1 MSDSRPPA
9 VICRLAF
16 CAVLLVSLTAVGCGE
31 DPADLP
37 PGQIAVSWLVGTSGC
52 AASNIDTV
60 AIFLADGS
68 AATTV
73 HTFDC
78 EDGEVGRGGGVTIS
92 SVQPGTYDLVLRGRD
107 TNGFDRFGASYSNV
121 VVRSEGTA
129 SVSTVR
135 LSALLATIRVSWY
148 FDNGRLCDYN
158 DVETIEATLF
168 QGEYVEQTQSAPCD
182 SGEMEIDDIEAGS
195 YIVDL
200 VGRDGT
206 GRLVYNG
213 QDSVVVDK
221 GDYAEADIRLDAIVS
236 SQ

>member
-1 MSDSRPPA
+1 MSDSKPPA
-9 VICRLAF
+9 VLRRLAL
-16 CAVLLVSLTAVGCGE
+16 CALLVASLAALGCGE
-31 DPADLP
+31 DPEDLP

-78 EDGEVGRGGGVTIS
+78 EDGEVGRGGGVVIS
-92 SVQPGTYDLVLRGRD
+92 SVRPGTYDLVLRGRD
-107 TNGFDRFGASYSNV
+107 NDGFDRFGATYGNV

-135 LSALLATIRVSWY
+135 LSALRATIQVSWY

-158 DVETIEATLF
+158 DVETVEATLF
-168 QGEYVEQTQSAPCD
+168 EDEYIELTQSAPCD
-182 SGEMEIDDIEAGS
+182 AGLMEIEEIEAGS
-195 YIVDL
+195 YVVDL
-200 VGRDGT
+200 VGRDDA
-206 GRLVYNG
+206 GRLLYNG

-221 GDYAEADIRLDAIVS
+221 GDYAEADIRLDVID
-236 SQ
+236 Q